1 MTDSQLSAFAS
12 NGTLPKDLTVADL
25 AMNRLVGE
33 ALAQTVSEERK
44 RRQAESQSR
53 MDVERR
59 KREEAEELRKHPRDL
74 FGQRIVTKDMYDQ
87 LREGMSYAQVKDIV
101 GFPGEELSSVEL
113 GGISTKM
120 YMWQNMGGS
129 NMNVTFQNGRLIAK
143 AQFRL

>member
-1 MTDSQLSAFAS
+1 LLICQLLAF
-12 NGTLPKDLTVADL
+12 V
-25 AMNRLVGE
+25 
-33 ALAQTVSEERK
+33 
-44 RRQAESQSR
+44 
-53 MDVERR
+53 
-59 KREEAEELRKHPRDL
+59 
-74 FGQRIVTKDMYDQ
+74 GQRIVTKDMYDQ